1 MTLQNLRHP
10 LSAAIGG
17 VGLALLSLGALESR
31 AQPPIV
37 QPGAPGQPSRV
48 VSAAEAS
55 NLAGI
60 RFTDADV
67 KFMQGMISH
76 HAQALEMTA
85 LLDTRTGGGAMRR
98 LAQRI
103 ALSQEDEIAMMRE
116 WLRARGQAVPAD
128 DAHHAPDW
136 QPMPGM
142 LTGEEMERLAA
153 ARGGAFDRL
162 FLELMIKHHRGALTM
177 VENLLEQRGA
187 AQDSQLFAF
196 TSDVTSD
203 QTAEIDRMDAMLA
216 ELSPDPRVRLA
227 AGFEDA
233 GQALWNMA
241 LVATRPKPEGFY
253 DPRNPAGRPVPVESE
268 AEPAEPAPAAAEE
281 PDEDAERNED
291 AGREEGEPEE
301 SAGHDGDAEH
311 GGAGQGDAE
320 HGGAGH
326 DDAERSEDAGREEG
340 EPEESA
346 GHDGDAEHGGA
357 GHDAGNRQDAGGGE
371 PREAAAGDDGD
382 DPQRRGLLNFG
393 NTDLAFAGDRLFLG
407 SHHGFNTYRVE
418 VPAAP
423 QLVGSVVCPGGQGDV
438 SVVGNLLIMSV
449 EQTRGR
455 LDCGLQGVA
464 EPVSEARFRGI
475 RIFDVG
481 DARMP
486 RQVAA
491 VQTCRGSHT
500 HTVVTDPDDE
510 GNVYVYGSGTAPVR
524 PGEELAGCSDESP
537 AENPDTALF
546 RIDVIRIPLAS
557 PGDAAIVSRPFVFR
571 DPETGAAAGLWPGG
585 DHGPGT
591 QRTAESNRCHDI
603 TVFPEIGLAAGACSG
618 NGILLDISDP
628 VNPVRLDDV
637 IDPAFAYWHSA
648 TFNNDGTKVIFTDEW
663 GGGGRPRCRASD
675 PREWGAN
682 AIYDVV
688 DGRMEFRGHYK
699 LPAPQTERE
708 NCVAHNGSLVPV
720 PGRDVMVQ
728 AWYQGGISVFDF
740 TDSSNPV
747 EIAFFDRGPI
757 HPERFVM
764 GGFWSAYWYR
774 GYVYGSEIARG
785 LDVLE
790 LLPSEHLTENEIA
803 AAASVAPAA
812 FNAQQQRRVEWP
824 ARPVVAR
831 AYLDQ
836 LERAD
841 ALPAERR
848 TALSDLLDR
857 VDRRG
862 TGTGPGVAAEL
873 RSAAAALEDDLA
885 NAGGRTAQRLRALA
899 EILASLADRPR

>member
-1 MTLQNLRHP
+1 MNRQSALRP
-10 LSAAIGG
+10 LFAATIGI
-17 VGLALLSLGALESR
+17 GLIFLSLAPATR

-48 VSAAEAS
+48 ISATEAS
-55 NLAGI
+55 DLAGI
-60 RFTDADV
+60 RYSEADV
-67 KFMQGMISH
+67 RFMQGMISH
-76 HAQALEMTA
+76 HAQALEMTE
-85 LLDTRTGGGAMRR
+85 LLENRTESDAMRQTAR
-98 LAQRI
+98 RI
-103 ALSQEDEIAMMRE
+103 ELSQEDEIEMMQD
-116 WLRARGQAVPAD
+116 WLRERGQEVTAI
-128 DAHHAPDW
+128 DAHHAPGAMR
-136 QPMPGM
+136 MPGM
-142 LTGEEMERLAA
+142 LTDEEMESLADA
-153 ARGGAFDRL
+153 DGVAFDRL

-177 VENLLEQRGA
+177 VDNLLDQRGA

-196 TSDVTSD
+196 TSDITAD
-203 QTAEIDRMDAMLA
+203 QTAEINRMDAMLA
-216 ELSPDPRVRLA
+216 ELSPDPRVNLA
-227 AGFEDA
+227 SGFNDA

-253 DPRNPAGRPVPVESE
+253 DPNNPAGRPMPVEPDPEPEVE
-268 AEPAEPAPAAAEE
+268 AEPAADAGAGEDAEQDEDADQEERGAGGDAEEGDEPEANAAAAEE
-281 PDEDAERNED
+281 EEEDN
-291 AGREEGEPEE
+291 
-301 SAGHDGDAEH
+301 
-311 GGAGQGDAE
+311 
-320 HGGAGH
+320 
-326 DDAERSEDAGREEG
+326 
-340 EPEESA
+340 
-346 GHDGDAEHGGA
+346 
-357 GHDAGNRQDAGGGE
+357 
-371 PREAAAGDDGD
+371 
-382 DPQRRGLLNFG
+382 PQRRGLLNFG
-393 NTDLAFAGDRLFLG
+393 NTDIAFAGDRLFVG
-407 SHHGFNTYRVE
+407 SYHGFNTYRVE
-418 VPAAP
+418 VPASP
-423 QLVGSVVCPGGQGDV
+423 QLVTSVVCPGGQGDV

-464 EPVSEARFRGI
+464 EPVSDQRFRGI
-475 RIFDVG
+475 RIFDIS
-481 DARMP
+481 DTRMP

-510 GNVYVYGSGTAPVR
+510 GNVYVYGSGTGAVR
-524 PGEELAGCSDESP
+524 PGEELEGCSDESP

-546 RIDVIRIPLAS
+546 RIDVVQVPLAS
-557 PGDAAIVSRPFVFR
+557 PEDAAIVSRPLVFR

-591 QRTAESNRCHDI
+591 QRTAESSRCHDI
-603 TVFPEIGLAAGACSG
+603 TTFPDAGLAAGACSG

-682 AIYDVV
+682 AIYDIV
-688 DGRMEFRGHYK
+688 DGEMQFRSHYK

-708 NCVAHNGSLVPV
+708 NCVAHNGSIVPV
-720 PGRDVMVQ
+720 PGRDIMVQ

-757 HPERFVM
+757 HPDRFVM

-774 GYVYGSEIARG
+774 GYIYGTEIARG

-790 LLPSEHLTENEIA
+790 LLPSEFLTENEIA
-803 AAASVAPAA
+803 AASSVAPAA
-812 FNAQQQRRVEWP
+812 FNAQQQRRLEWP
-824 ARPVVAR
+824 VRPVVGR

-836 LERAD
+836 LGRGDTLSAARRA
-841 ALPAERR
+841 
-848 TALSDLLDR
+848 ALSDLLDR
-857 VDRRG
+857 VDRAG
-862 TGTGPGVAAEL
+862 GGSDSALAGEL
-873 RSAAAALEDDLA
+873 TSAADALENDAADA
-885 NAGGRTAQRLRALA
+885 SGRTEQRLRGLA
-899 EILASLADRPR
+899 ETLTGLAGRLR

>member
-1 MTLQNLRHP
+1 MNRQSAFRP
-10 LSAAIGG
+10 LSAATIG
-17 VGLALLSLGALESR
+17 VCLVLLSLAAPATR

-48 VSAAEAS
+48 ISVAEAS
-55 NLAGI
+55 DLAGI
-60 RFTDADV
+60 RYTEADV
-67 KFMQGMISH
+67 QFMQGMISH
-76 HAQALEMTA
+76 HAQALEMTE
-85 LLDTRTGGGAMRR
+85 LLDTRTGSDAMRR
-98 LAQRI
+98 MARRI
-103 ALSQEDEIAMMRE
+103 ELSQEDEIEMMQE
-116 WLRARGQAVPAD
+116 WLRERGQAVTAI
-128 DAHHAPDW
+128 DAHHAPGW

-142 LTGEEMERLAA
+142 LTAGEMEQLAA
-153 ARGGAFDRL
+153 ADGVAFDRL
-162 FLELMIKHHRGALTM
+162 FLELMIEHHRGALTM
-177 VENLLEQRGA
+177 VENLLDQRGA

-196 TSDVTSD
+196 TTDVTSD

-216 ELSPDPRVRLA
+216 ELSPDPRVQLA
-227 AGFEDA
+227 SGFADA

-241 LVATRPKPEGFY
+241 LVTTRPKPEGFY
-253 DPRNPAGRPVPVESE
+253 DPRNPAGRPMPVEPDPEPETEPTAPQPAE
-268 AEPAEPAPAAAEE
+268 AEQEAAAVEQ
-281 PDEDAERNED
+281 D
-291 AGREEGEPEE
+291 
-301 SAGHDGDAEH
+301 DGDE
-311 GGAGQGDAE
+311 
-320 HGGAGH
+320 
-326 DDAERSEDAGREEG
+326 DDAED
-340 EPEESA
+340 
-346 GHDGDAEHGGA
+346 
-357 GHDAGNRQDAGGGE
+357 N
-371 PREAAAGDDGD
+371 
-382 DPQRRGLLNFG
+382 PQRRGLLNFG

-407 SHHGFNTYRVE
+407 SYHGFNTYRVE
-418 VPAAP
+418 VPASP
-423 QLVGSVVCPGGQGDV
+423 QLVASVVCPGGQGDV

-481 DARMP
+481 DMRMP
-486 RQVAA
+486 RQIAA

-510 GNVYVYGSGTAPVR
+510 GNVYVYGSGTGSVR
-524 PGEELAGCSDESP
+524 PGEELEGCSDESP

-557 PGDAAIVSRPFVFR
+557 PEEAAVVGRPFVFR

-591 QRTAESNRCHDI
+591 QRTAESSRCHDI
-603 TVFPEIGLAAGACSG
+603 TVFPELGLAAGACSG
-618 NGILLDISDP
+618 NGILLDVSDP

-682 AIYDVV
+682 AIYDIV
-688 DGRMEFRGHYK
+688 DGRMEFRSHYK

-720 PGRDVMVQ
+720 PGRDIMVQ

-774 GYVYGSEIARG
+774 GYIYGSEIARG

-790 LLPSEHLTENEIA
+790 LLPSEHLTENELA
-803 AAASVAPAA
+803 AAASAAPAA
-812 FNAQQQRRVEWP
+812 FNPQQQQRVDWP
-824 ARPVVAR
+824 VRPVVAR

-836 LERAD
+836 LERGD

-848 TALSDLLDR
+848 TALSNLLDR
-857 VDRRG
+857 VDR
-862 TGTGPGVAAEL
+862 TGARTDAPVAAEL
-873 RSAAAALEDDLA
+873 TSAAAALENDSA
-885 NAGGRTAQRLRALA
+885 EAGGRTGQRLRGLA
-899 EILASLADRPR
+899 ETLTSLAARLR